1 MSRELLKK
9 NLREKVIDLD
19 IDIEVQKI
27 LVEQLEGIEV
37 PSSGNRLVDLMVE
50 SKITDLGIET
60 RRHAIDLI
68 DLRIEALKELLE
80 IVEREEDQDILEHSE
95 IEDMIGLPQ
104 PEGV

>member
-1 MSRELLKK
+1 MSKELLKK

-27 LVEQLEGIEV
+27 LGEQLESIEV
-37 PSSGNRLVDLMVE
+37 PDSGNRLVDLMVQ
-50 SKITDLGIET
+50 SKLTDLGIET

-80 IVEREEDQDILEHSE
+80 IVEEEEAA
-95 IEDMIGLPQ
+95 
-104 PEGV
+104 

>member
-27 LVEQLEGIEV
+27 LVEQLESIEV
-37 PSSGNRLVDLMVE
+37 PDSGNRLVDLMVQ

-60 RRHAIDLI
+60 RQNAIDLI

-80 IVEREEDQDILEHSE
+80 IVEEEEAA
-95 IEDMIGLPQ
+95 
-104 PEGV
+104 

>member
-37 PSSGNRLVDLMVE
+37 PDSGNRLVD
-50 SKITDLGIET
+50 
-60 RRHAIDLI
+60 
-68 DLRIEALKELLE
+68 
-80 IVEREEDQDILEHSE
+80 
-95 IEDMIGLPQ
+95 
-104 PEGV
+104 